1 VVDASLTVLSAL
13 DHPVERRGAYAAY
26 VGSGEYPV
34 RVRVLRQ
41 PAIGPG
47 ETGLIRFWFA
57 AGTTLPLLPGDRY
70 VLREAGRS
78 ETVGGGEVLDVAP
91 VRPASRAAPTRS
103 VERVVAERGW
113 VAADELERLTGV
125 PTRPTLGRWVVDPPV
140 LDRAR
145 RALTDAVARAAPDGV
160 DLAALDERQRAVLA
174 AGVEGLAVRS
184 GRMVDASAAD
194 GGGLPQV
201 AVDVL
206 VALEASPW
214 SPPDQPPAA
223 RPALREL
230 ARRGLAVEAG
240 EVWFAASAVAS
251 AAATVAGL
259 LGDHPDGV
267 TVAEV
272 RDALGT
278 SRKHVLPLLVHLDA
292 TGVTRRRGDVRVA
305 GPRLPARE
313 AS

>member
-1 VVDASLTVLSAL
+1 M
-13 DHPVERRGAYAAY
+13 
-26 VGSGEYPV
+26 
-34 RVRVLRQ
+34 
-41 PAIGPG
+41 
-47 ETGLIRFWFA
+47 
-57 AGTTLPLLPGDRY
+57 
-70 VLREAGRS
+70 
-78 ETVGGGEVLDVAP
+78 
-91 VRPASRAAPTRS
+91 
-103 VERVVAERGW
+103 
-113 VAADELERLTGV
+113 AADDLERLTGI
-125 PTRPTLGRWVVDPPV
+125 PAHPTLGRWVVDPPV
-140 LDRAR
+140 LDRTR
-145 RALTDAVARAAPDGV
+145 RALTEAVARAAPDGV

-174 AGVEGLAVRS
+174 AGVEGLAVRA
-184 GRMVDASAAD
+184 GRVVDASAAD
-194 GGGLPQV
+194 GGGLPQA

-206 VALEASPW
+206 ASLESSPW

-223 RPALREL
+223 RPALRDL

-251 AAATVAGL
+251 ATAMVAGL

-272 RDALGT
+272 RDALVT

-305 GPRLPARE
+305 GPRLPRRE